1 MTYGTIMVTVDTD
14 EGARERVRI
23 AGHLADAF
31 DAGLLGVSAEMPLY
45 LAPAG
50 GPPMDSYVLPLL
62 REACLVGLAE
72 AHALFEEAA
81 AGWSRREWASDFD
94 SPLAFVLRQAARA
107 GLVVTGRPA
116 ADGLHARTP
125 HPGDLAMNL
134 GRPLVIVPPAID
146 HLEIRRIAIGW
157 SATREARRAVADA
170 LPFLARAHSV
180 VVCVIDEGA
189 GCDATPIL
197 RYLEAHDIQARTAQ
211 GSPDGTSTANALI
224 DLACEQA
231 ADLLVAGAYGHSR
244 IREWA
249 FGGVTRD
256 LLSACPICCLL
267 SH

>member
-1 MTYGTIMVTVDTD
+1 MTYGTIMVTVDTE

-31 DAGLLGVSAEMPLY
+31 GAGLLGVSAQMPLY
-45 LAPAG
+45 LVPAG
-50 GPPMDSYVLPLL
+50 GPPIDSYVLPLL
-62 REACLVGLAE
+62 REACLAGLAE

-81 AGWSRREWASDFD
+81 AGWSRREWASAFD
-94 SPLAFVLRQAARA
+94 SPLSFVLQQAARA
-107 GLVVTGRPA
+107 GLVITGRPA
-116 ADGLHARTP
+116 ADGHHSRVP

-157 SATREARRAVADA
+157 SATREARRAMADA
-170 LPFLARAHSV
+170 LPFLKRARSV
-180 VVCVIDEGA
+180 VVCIIEEG
-189 GCDATPIL
+189 GPCDAMPAL
-197 RYLEAHDIQARTAQ
+197 RYLEAHGIEARTVK
-211 GSPDGTSTANALI
+211 GSPDGTSTAGALI

-244 IREWA
+244 IQEWA

-256 LLSACPICCLL
+256 LLYACPICCLL